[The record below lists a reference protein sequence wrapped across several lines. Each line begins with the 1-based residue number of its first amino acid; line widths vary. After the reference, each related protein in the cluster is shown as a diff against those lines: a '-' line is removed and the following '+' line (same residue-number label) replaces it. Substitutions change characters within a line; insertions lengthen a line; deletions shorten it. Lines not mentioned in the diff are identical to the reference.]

1 MRTYKKPLAST
12 AVCSHKKPMNIE
24 FDPTKDAINRERHGL
39 SLAFGEQVFDD
50 PQHLVLASIRPI
62 DGEDRFKLIGQV
74 AGKLYTAVH
83 VVRGEVV
90 RFISVRRSNDGE
102 ERIYYRP

>member
-1 MRTYKKPLAST
+1 MD
-12 AVCSHKKPMNIE
+12 IE
-24 FDPTKDAINRERHGL
+24 FDPAKDAANQERHGL
-39 SLAFGEQVFDD
+39 SLEFGERVFND
-50 PQHLVLASIRPI
+50 PNHVVLASIRPI
-62 DGEDRFKLIGQV
+62 DGEDRFKVVGQV

-102 ERIYYRP
+102 ERIYNRP